1 MGKGT
6 SYFSGSVRS
15 GFEVGGTN
23 DRSETKHQTLPG
35 RRKTLSKPEIQ
46 IRPADA
52 PSEDL
57 VGILER
63 EGCVILKDFVSKAQV
78 DAIMSEL
85 RPFIDPTATPRSE
98 FSGFKTTRTGALMAR
113 SPSCRE
119 LAIDPRLLGLAE
131 GLLGPY
137 ANTFQLH
144 VTQLIRVLPGET
156 MQMPHRDRWAW
167 SQVQLPPDVE
177 QQVNPIVARLLVD
190 IEPQL
195 NTMLA
200 LTAFT
205 PQNGATRVAPGSTK
219 LPDDATLPKE
229 AFVAAE
235 MTPGSLLAFTGSIF
249 HGAGANDS
257 EQERIGLN
265 IDYTLGWLRQEDN
278 QYLSC
283 PPEIA
288 RDMDPQLQALL
299 GYNMGG
305 PSLGYYTP
313 PLPAGQDLS
322 PPSRA
327 LELPSKTMHLD
338 GQGCVQDTEQ

>member
-1 MGKGT
+1 M
-6 SYFSGSVRS
+6 
-15 GFEVGGTN
+15 
-23 DRSETKHQTLPG
+23 
-35 RRKTLSKPEIQ
+35 SKPKIQ

-52 PSEDL
+52 PSEEL

-63 EGCVILKDFVSKAQV
+63 EGCVILRDFVSNAQV
-78 DAIMSEL
+78 DSILSEL
-85 RPFIDPTATPRSE
+85 RPFIEPTTTSSSE

-119 LAIDPRLLGLAE
+119 LAIDPRLMELVE
-131 GLLGPY
+131 RLLGPY
-137 ANTFQLH
+137 ANNFQLH
-144 VTQLIRVLPGET
+144 VTQVIRVLPGEKR
-156 MQMPHRDRWAW
+156 QMPHRDRWAW

-177 QQVNPIVARLLVD
+177 QQVNPIVARLMAD

-200 LTAFT
+200 LTPFT
-205 PQNGATRVAPGSTK
+205 HKNGATRVAPGSTK
-219 LPDDATLPKE
+219 LPDDATPTEE

-235 MTPGSLLAFTGSIF
+235 MTPGSLLVFTGSIF
-249 HGAGANDS
+249 HGAGANNS
-257 EQERIGLN
+257 KQERIGLN

-283 PPEIA
+283 PPEVA
-288 RDMDPQLQALL
+288 RDMDPKLQALL
-299 GYNMGG
+299 GYTVGG

-322 PPSRA
+322 APSLA
-327 LELPSKTMHLD
+327 L
-338 GQGCVQDTEQ
+338 GQGSRPIRLDAEGRVQYGDQ